1 MFVETGEPE
10 MPRQAFCK
18 VATAIFGLVAL
29 AHVGRLALGLP
40 VQVGATAIPLWVSWL
55 GLFVSAG
62 LSLWGFRSGR

>member
-1 MFVETGEPE
+1 
-10 MPRQAFCK
+10 
-18 VATAIFGLVAL
+18 LVAL